1 MRKRNKVFFLKSFTF
16 VRYKC
21 STQILTITA
30 MLSVDANLFYRP
42 RDKLVHAD
50 NAHKM
55 FHVPGGDQLT
65 LLKHYNQWKATDY
78 SVQWTFENF
87 LQSRS
92 LKRARDV
99 RDQLKALCER
109 IEIPVDEEEE
119 EDTSA
124 LTPEKTEAVLKVIS
138 LFFDLV
144 FFNSFFEGDYCWI
157 FLQYCKTAANWSL
170 QDCQKWAK
178 CQNPSVELSVP
189 SEKEKKNVKN
199 FLNNFSL
206 FFFFFLSFFLSHSF
220 SRSL

>member
-1 MRKRNKVFFLKSFTF
+1 
-16 VRYKC
+16 
-21 STQILTITA
+21 

-65 LLKHYNQWKATDY
+65 LLNVYNQWKATDF

-87 LQSRS
+87 LQYRS

-119 EDTSA
+119 EDTSS
-124 LTPEKTEAVLKVIS
+124 LTPEKTEAVLKAITAGFFFNTARLQRTGAYKTVKNGQSVKIHPSSS
-138 LFFDLV
+138 LFQVCCCCFFV
-144 FFNSFFEGDYCWI
+144 FFWFVC
-157 FLQYCKTAANWSL
+157 
-170 QDCQKWAK
+170 
-178 CQNPSVELSVP
+178 
-189 SEKEKKNVKN
+189 
-199 FLNNFSL
+199 
-206 FFFFFLSFFLSHSF
+206 
-220 SRSL
+220 